1 MSGDIYVFMA
11 SCCNNEELLTLYVL
25 VCNIEDVRET
35 QSFERGNIMNK
46 NLDEIIGTD
55 SLPALVKPN
64 GEIVENITTEHAP
77 EWGSYGADFLD
88 AVTAGVDGWKAVSG
102 FSGQH
107 DYDGALMHP
116 SEFIGGGLEKH
127 ILETPGYYA
136 VEVVADE
143 EDEDIDAGWV
153 LLHKPLED

>member
-1 MSGDIYVFMA
+1 
-11 SCCNNEELLTLYVL
+11 
-25 VCNIEDVRET
+25 
-35 QSFERGNIMNK
+35 MNK
-46 NLDEIIGTD
+46 SLNEIIGLD
-55 SLPALVKPN
+55 CLPVLITRD
-64 GEIVENITTEHAP
+64 GEIVENITAENPP
-77 EWGSYGADFLD
+77 EYGSFGADFLD
-88 AVTAGVDGWKAVSG
+88 AVDAGVDGWKSVSG

-153 LLHKPLED
+153 LLHKPLTD